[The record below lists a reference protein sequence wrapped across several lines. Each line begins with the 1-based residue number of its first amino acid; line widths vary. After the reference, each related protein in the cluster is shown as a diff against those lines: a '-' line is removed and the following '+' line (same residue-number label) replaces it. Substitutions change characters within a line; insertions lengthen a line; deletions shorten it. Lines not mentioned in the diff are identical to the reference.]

1 MAARTFNKRLS
12 SARAC
17 FIWGIRQGALSANLC
32 DRIKSRKAPKH
43 NIKPFNIEEIAK
55 IVPGFDVIAPHYSPF
70 VQFLFQSGCRISE
83 EMTDSLKR
91 LLEALRTADEMPDDE
106 FLRLFEAV
114 LWTIIT
120 LGCYGSES

>member
-1 MAARTFNKRLS
+1 
-12 SARAC
+12 
-17 FIWGIRQGALSANLC
+17 
-32 DRIKSRKAPKH
+32 
-43 NIKPFNIEEIAK
+43 
-55 IVPGFDVIAPHYSPF
+55 
-70 VQFLFQSGCRISE
+70 
-83 EMTDSLKR
+83 MTDSLKR